1 MPGAPSTGHGRRA
14 RAALAPSFGL
24 FARRADGHTRT
35 VDPGCAEAERIE
47 LEAMRD
53 MYAAADPSL
62 GAAVDAVGPAAVF
75 SARTVP
81 GILFN
86 RALGL
91 GVFASASRADAA
103 AVIRCFAERGVN
115 RYLVHLHPQATPPR
129 LRDWLGELG
138 LAPFRRAWAKFSR
151 GDEPIA
157 PAETSLRIEAIDQG
171 SAADFARI
179 AIDGYGLPPTAAG
192 LLRPLAGRP
201 RWHLYLTY
209 AGDRPAGTA
218 AMFIDGDV
226 GWLGWGATEPEYR
239 GRGSQRA
246 LLARR
251 ITDALALGCR
261 RFHVE
266 LGESVPGEPQSSYHN
281 MLRAGFTRT
290 YVRDNLC
297 PA

>member
-1 MPGAPSTGHGRRA
+1 
-14 RAALAPSFGL
+14 
-24 FARRADGHTRT
+24 
-35 VDPGCAEAERIE
+35 VDPLCAEAERIE

-53 MYAAADPSL
+53 MFAAARSDASL
-62 GAAVDAVGPAAVF
+62 GVNVDTVGPATAF
-75 SARTVP
+75 SARAVP
-81 GILFN
+81 HILFN
-86 RALGL
+86 RTLGL
-91 GVFASASRADAA
+91 GVFAPATRAEAA
-103 AVIRCFAERGVN
+103 AVVRAYAERGVN
-115 RYLVHLHPQATPPR
+115 RYLVHLHQQAAPPR

-151 GDEPIA
+151 DDA
-157 PAETSLRIEAIDQG
+157 PTEDAETSLRIQTID
-171 SAADFARI
+171 SARAADFARI

-201 RWHLYLTY
+201 RWHIYLSY

-226 GWLGWGATEPEYR
+226 GWLGWGATEFKYR
-239 GRGSQRA
+239 GRGSQSG

-251 ITDALALGCR
+251 LRDALALGCR

-281 MLRAGFTRT
+281 ILRAGFART

>member
-1 MPGAPSTGHGRRA
+1 MGILP
-14 RAALAPSFGL
+14 
-24 FARRADGHTRT
+24 T
-35 VDPGCAEAERIE
+35 VDPLCAEAERIE

-53 MYAAADPSL
+53 TFAAAQGDASV
-62 GAAVDAVGPAAVF
+62 GGNVDAVGGAAAF
-75 SARTVP
+75 SARQVP
-81 GILFN
+81 NIIFN
-86 RALGL
+86 RTIGL
-91 GVFASASRADAA
+91 GVFAPATRADAA
-103 AVIRCFAERGVN
+103 AVVRAYAERGVS
-115 RYLVHLHPQATPPR
+115 RYLVHLHAQATPPR

-151 GDEPIA
+151 GDA
-157 PAETSLRIEAIDQG
+157 PAERAETSLRIEAIG
-171 SAADFARI
+171 SERAADFARI
-179 AIDGYGLPPTAAG
+179 AIDGYGLPVSAAG

-201 RWHLYLTY
+201 RWHVYLSY

-226 GWLGWGATEPEYR
+226 GWLGWGATEFEYR

-246 LLARR
+246 LLAQRLR
-251 ITDALALGCR
+251 DAMALGCR

-281 MLRAGFTRT
+281 ILRAGFTRT